1 MKNINRFIHI
11 LEDITNRYGLK
22 IISLDFTE
30 ITLIS
35 RIGFSLGM
43 FIQIYAN
50 TKKDKLN
57 LALIIGDD
65 RIYGID
71 KEGGVYHEHP
81 FENPA
86 LHIPT
91 EQIEIEDFVVK
102 CLEIL
107 KRLKLI

>member
-1 MKNINRFIHI
+1 M
-11 LEDITNRYGLK
+11 E
-22 IISLDFTE
+22 
-30 ITLIS
+30 LI
-35 RIGFSLGM
+35 
-43 FIQIYAN
+43 
-50 TKKDKLN
+50 
-57 LALIIGDD
+57 
-65 RIYGID
+65 